1 VASDYR
7 DRQNPRRKAGVR
19 SGGTPAQQRDLR
31 AQGRRTVVR
40 LLDAGLRSFE
50 TIGYAAT
57 RVDDIVRMADTSHG
71 TFYLYFAS
79 KEDLLAA
86 LAKECAAE
94 MEALADCLG
103 PVGPGAEGRA
113 ELRAWVQRFVDV
125 YRRYGP
131 VVRAWSESQV
141 SDPALARMGQ
151 RSLRRITSKLT
162 DRIAEA
168 SRPPGVEPE
177 PAAYAFIGMLE
188 RVNYFV
194 LSRGLRVDDAT
205 AVDTLAAVLH
215 TGVFG
220 GRPGRR
226 VPAGRAGRH

>member
-1 VASDYR
+1 MSVPVLAPQQKEERRNNIIRAAWRCAAGKGFR
-7 DRQNPRRKAGVR
+7 DLTIDEICDEAGV
-19 SGGTPAQQRDLR
+19 SKG
-31 AQGRRTVVR
+31 
-40 LLDAGLRSFE
+40 S
-50 TIGYAAT
+50 
-57 RVDDIVRMADTSHG
+57 
-71 TFYLYFAS
+71 FYLYFAS

-86 LAKECAAE
+86 LAKDCAAE
-94 MEALADCLG
+94 MEALADGLG

-113 ELRAWVQRFVDV
+113 QLRAWVQRYVDV

-131 VVRAWSESQV
+131 VVRAWSESQIA
-141 SDPALARMGQ
+141 DPALARLGQ

-168 SRPPGVEPE
+168 SRPPGIDPA
-177 PAAYAFIGMLE
+177 PAAFALIGMLE

-194 LSRGLRVDDAT
+194 LSRDLRVDDAA
-205 AVDTLAAVLH
+205 AVDTLTAVLH

-226 VPAGRAGRH
+226 PPAGRTGRS

>member
-1 VASDYR
+1 M
-7 DRQNPRRKAGVR
+7 
-19 SGGTPAQQRDLR
+19 
-31 AQGRRTVVR
+31 VR
-40 LLDAGLRSFE
+40 LLDAGLRAFE

-57 RVDDIVRMADTSHG
+57 RVDDIVRIADTSHG

-86 LAKECAAE
+86 LAKECATE
-94 MEALADCLG
+94 MEALADSLG

-113 ELRAWVQRFVDV
+113 QLRAWVQHFVEV
-125 YRRYGP
+125 YRRYGS

-141 SDPALARMGQ
+141 SDPALARLGQ

-162 DRIAEA
+162 ERIGEA
-168 SRPPGVEPE
+168 SRPPGVDPE
-177 PAAYAFIGMLE
+177 PAAFAFIAMLE

-194 LSRGLRVDDAT
+194 LSRGLSVDDAV

-215 TGVFG
+215 TGIFG
-220 GRPGRR
+220 GRPARR
-226 VPAGRAGRH
+226 APSGRAGRR

>member
-1 VASDYR
+1 
-7 DRQNPRRKAGVR
+7 
-19 SGGTPAQQRDLR
+19 
-31 AQGRRTVVR
+31 
-40 LLDAGLRSFE
+40 
-50 TIGYAAT
+50 
-57 RVDDIVRMADTSHG
+57 MADTSHG

-94 MEALADCLG
+94 MEALADSLG
-103 PVGPGAEGRA
+103 PVGPGADGRA
-113 ELRAWVQRFVDV
+113 QLRAWVRQYVEV

-131 VVRAWSESQV
+131 VVRV
-141 SDPALARMGQ
+141 SDPALARLGQ

-162 DRIAEA
+162 DRIGEA
-168 SRPPGVEPE
+168 SRPPGVDPE
-177 PAAYAFIGMLE
+177 PAAFAFIGMIE

-194 LSRGLRVDDAT
+194 LSRGVPVDDAV

-215 TGVFG
+215 TGIFG

-226 VPAGRAGRH
+226 APAGRASRR

>member
-1 VASDYR
+1 
-7 DRQNPRRKAGVR
+7 VR
-19 SGGTPAQQRDLR
+19 PGGAPAQQRDLR
-31 AQGRRTVVR
+31 AQGRRTVAR

-57 RVDDIVRMADTSHG
+57 RVDDIVRQADTSHG

-103 PVGPGAEGRA
+103 PVGRGAEGRA

-220 GRPGRR
+220 GRPGRGAP
-226 VPAGRAGRH
+226 VGRAARR

>member
-1 VASDYR
+1 
-7 DRQNPRRKAGVR
+7 
-19 SGGTPAQQRDLR
+19 
-31 AQGRRTVVR
+31 VVR

-50 TIGYAAT
+50 TIGYGAT

-86 LAKECAAE
+86 LAKECATE
-94 MEALADCLG
+94 IEALADGLG
-103 PVGPGAEGRA
+103 PVGSGAEGRA
-113 ELRAWVQRFVDV
+113 QLRDWVQRYVDV

-141 SDPALARMGQ
+141 SDPALARAGQ

-168 SRPPGVEPE
+168 SRRPGIDPE
-177 PAAYAFIGMLE
+177 PAAFALIGMLE
-188 RVNYFV
+188 RVNYYV
-194 LSRGLRVDDAT
+194 LSRDLRVDDAI

-215 TGVFG
+215 MGIFG
-220 GRPGRR
+220 GRPARRATAGRGRR
-226 VPAGRAGRH
+226 R

>member
-1 VASDYR
+1 
-7 DRQNPRRKAGVR
+7 VR
-19 SGGTPAQQRDLR
+19 PGGTPAQQRDLR
-31 AQGRRTVVR
+31 AQGRRTVAR

-94 MEALADCLG
+94 MEALADGLG
-103 PVGPGAEGRA
+103 PVGPGADGR
-113 ELRAWVQRFVDV
+113 EQLRAWVQRFVDV

-131 VVRAWSESQV
+131 VVRAWSESQIA
-141 SDPALARMGQ
+141 DPALARLGQ

-168 SRPPGVEPE
+168 SRPPGIDPA
-177 PAAYAFIGMLE
+177 PAAFALIGMLE

-194 LSRGLRVDDAT
+194 LSRGLPVDDAA

-226 VPAGRAGRH
+226 APAGRQGRR